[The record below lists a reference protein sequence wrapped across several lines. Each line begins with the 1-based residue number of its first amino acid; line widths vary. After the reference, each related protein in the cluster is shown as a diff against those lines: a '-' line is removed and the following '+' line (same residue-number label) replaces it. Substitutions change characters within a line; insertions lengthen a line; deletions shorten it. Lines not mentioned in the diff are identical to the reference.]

1 MGYVKNAIAKVH
13 DEGCLWLEDS
23 IIINLK
29 DAGLKPKTKHLVI
42 EGFAGPVELDALTA
56 DEARR
61 IIPLLDDESLTAV
74 EEALRELEDWG

>member
-1 MGYVKNAIAKVH
+1 MGYVKNAIATVH

-23 IIINLK
+23 IVKSIR
-29 DAGLKPKTKHLVI
+29 DAGLKPKTRSLVI
-42 EGFAGPVELDALTA
+42 KGFAGPVELDAITA

-61 IIPLLDDESLTAV
+61 IIPLLEDESLAAV

>member
-1 MGYVKNAIAKVH
+1 MGYIKNAIAKVH

-23 IIINLK
+23 IIRNLK

-56 DEARR
+56 EEASSLSASSTAVRLSSSRR
-61 IIPLLDDESLTAV
+61 IMPLL
-74 EEALRELEDWG
+74 EEWG